1 MSVKLRSKRSEKV
14 FAAETSRAP
23 HRRKIL
29 PTKKVESKR
38 EPGTQVPE
46 VTHLHGVGAQRVVYT
61 ENLLDR
67 ASTQWQFGDWDSLA
81 LLDQDTLQHRP
92 DRAKLALL
100 AAAGNVQ
107 INNAG
112 RAKQFIRLAQDWG
125 CDKKLVSQILVAGVH
140 NTLGRAAALIGL
152 QPHALKHFE
161 SAIAIGTPGSEVRL
175 LSQARASEQY
185 RQIGMPGG
193 ALQFSASE
201 YEDNTHRAK
210 TIESTSHSGI
220 RGVSSNIDYSPIT
233 EQLLSDFCLSLLS
246 DDDSDKQSALGDI
259 ASLIQGIT
267 KDQKP
272 LEMAITR
279 LDAYDQEFHFV
290 HVAGDYIPRKISNE
304 TTFYE
309 STFLEL
315 LQRFHR
321 PGGLIVDGGANIGNH
336 TIYFAKVLDA
346 EVIAFEPEPHNTSC
360 LAINVALNGISDRVQ
375 LHKHG
380 LGQTS
385 GIITLQMNVQSNFG
399 SFTAKLNSNQNSN
412 EMANTM
418 QVNVPVDSLDAVLE
432 ANISRKNISI
442 LKLDVEG
449 MELDVLRGAKE
460 LIRSSLPVIAV
471 ECFTLEDLGRVES
484 FLEPMEYFPV
494 ACVNATPTI
503 LFVSRNNHF
512 HLARLAHYLRASAV
526 ERAMTKN
533 GFV

>member
-1 MSVKLRSKRSEKV
+1 
-14 FAAETSRAP
+14 
-23 HRRKIL
+23 
-29 PTKKVESKR
+29 
-38 EPGTQVPE
+38 VPE
-46 VTHLHGVGAQRVVYT
+46 VTHLHGVDAQRVVYT

-140 NTLGRAAALIGL
+140 NTLGRAAALMGQ
-152 QPHALKHFE
+152 QPRTFKHFE

-175 LSQARASEQY
+175 ISQARASEQY

-201 YEDNTHRAK
+201 YVDNTHRAK

-246 DDDSDKQSALGDI
+246 NDDSDKQSAIGNI
-259 ASLIQGIT
+259 ARLIQGVT

-272 LEMAITR
+272 LEMAMTR
-279 LDAYDQEFHFV
+279 LDAFGQEFHFV
-290 HVAGDYIPRKISNE
+290 HVAGDYIPRKISDE
-304 TTFYE
+304 HTFYE

-315 LQRFHR
+315 LQGFHR
-321 PGGLIVDGGANIGNH
+321 PGGVIIDGGANIGNH
-336 TIYFAKVLDA
+336 TLYFAKVVGA
-346 EVIAFEPEPHNTSC
+346 EVIAFEPEPHNASC
-360 LAINVALNGISDRVQ
+360 LAINLVLNGISDRVQ

-385 GIITLQMNVQSNFG
+385 GMITLQMNVESNFG
-399 SFTAKLNSNQNSN
+399 SFTTKLNSNKNSN
-412 EMANTM
+412 QMADTM
-418 QVNVPVDSLDAVLE
+418 QVNVPVSSLDAVLE
-432 ANISRKNISI
+432 ANISRKTISI

-460 LIRSSLPVIAV
+460 LIQSSLPVIAV
-471 ECFTLEDLGRVES
+471 ECFTLEELGRVES

-494 ACVNATPTI
+494 ECVNATPTI

-512 HLARLAHYLRASAV
+512 HLARLADYLRASAV
-526 ERAMTKN
+526 ERAMKKN